1 MKISLEGSWG
11 KKIHRLDEVPNKLEQ
26 IHYESLEI
34 SNISSI
40 AVMHN
45 NCLIE
50 HRPTQEMKTLAINFF
65 FPWSTPF
72 TFHIFNLDLF

>member
-1 MKISLEGSWG
+1 MKIRLEGRWG
-11 KKIHRLDEVPNKLEQ
+11 KIHRLDEVPNKLEQ

-34 SNISSI
+34 STISSI

-50 HRPTQEMKTLAINFF
+50 HQPSQEMKILAINFF
-65 FPWSTPF
+65 FPWSTPL
-72 TFHIFNLDLF
+72 TFHIFNLDFF